1 MTFLEPCNKGE
12 YFGTEQF
19 HLRLLKTVPA
29 QPQKQYLPAYLFEMV
44 ADGQPVGRC
53 TLRVGHN
60 DLIRYA
66 GNIGYEV
73 EEEHRGHHYAL
84 TSCRLLLRLARH
96 HRMEEVLLTCRENN
110 LASKRTCE
118 QLGATLAGRVDV
130 PVNHE
135 MYREDSD
142 APLLQYRY
150 RLGLELRPIAEQ
162 ELVEVGKLYECV
174 TADQLAGENYSGWDT
189 EYPKEWTARELFA
202 QGGLYGLFE
211 QQTGQLVASAA
222 YDSCFDSCYQQVRW
236 SRTVEDEKLL
246 CVHTLAV
253 HPDWQGLGLGRRL
266 MRFAQQQAQQ
276 NGMEGVRI
284 DTWVGNLPGLHLY
297 HRLGFADVQTLQQ
310 DVHYE
315 GDRTEYQFLEWYCQ

>member
-84 TSCRLLLRLARH
+84 TSCRLLLLLARR
-96 HRMEEVLLTCRENN
+96 HRLEEVLLTCRENN

-142 APLLQYRY
+142 APLLQYSY

-174 TADQLAGENYSGWDT
+174 TADQLAGKNYSGWDT

-236 SRTVEDEKLL
+236 SRTVEQKKLL

-276 NGMEGVRI
+276 NEMEGVRI